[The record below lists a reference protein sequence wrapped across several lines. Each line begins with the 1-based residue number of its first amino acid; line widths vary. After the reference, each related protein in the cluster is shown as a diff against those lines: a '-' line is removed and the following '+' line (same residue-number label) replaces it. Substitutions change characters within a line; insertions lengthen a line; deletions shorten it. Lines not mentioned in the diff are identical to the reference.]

1 MPYERLKSAQN
12 KTVGLKQTLKAC
24 QRGNAE
30 CVYIAT
36 DAEVNV
42 TASVQKLCQEKSIPI
57 VKTKSMRELGKA
69 CGIEVACAVA
79 AVIK

>member
-30 CVYIAT
+30 VVYIAT
-36 DAEVNV
+36 DAEANV
-42 TASVQKLCQEKSIPI
+42 TAPVQKLCQEKNIPI
-57 VKTKSMRELGKA
+57 VNIKSMRELGRA